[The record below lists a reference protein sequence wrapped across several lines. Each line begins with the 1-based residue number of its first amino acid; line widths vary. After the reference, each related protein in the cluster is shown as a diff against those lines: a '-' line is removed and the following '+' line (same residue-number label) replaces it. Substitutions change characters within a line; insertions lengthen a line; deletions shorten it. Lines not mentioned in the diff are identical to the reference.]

1 MSTHSLLCIFFL
13 LYGFFS
19 LCFFSFLL
27 LEKKKM
33 LGEILEIEMR
43 KHSKWKCKSRKAE
56 AEAKSERVEWEL
68 EGKLPPYS

>member
-1 MSTHSLLCIFFL
+1 
-13 LYGFFS
+13 
-19 LCFFSFLL
+19 L